1 MATVTKK
8 EIVDRIA
15 DANKVN
21 RVITKQI
28 VQAFLDEISDSLIR
42 GNRLEFRDFG
52 VFEVRQ
58 RAEHKAQ
65 NPKTLQSITVP
76 RRLRLRFKASSTLK
90 KRLENRTASSGIK
103 PSVAGRV
110 VS

>member
-21 RVITKQI
+21 RAITKQI

-90 KRLENRTASSGIK
+90 KRLESRTASSGSK

>member
-1 MATVTKK
+1 MATITKK

-21 RVITKQI
+21 RAIAKQI
-28 VQAFLDEISDSLIR
+28 VQAFLDEISDSLVR
-42 GNRLEFRDFG
+42 GHRLEFRDFG
-52 VFEVRQ
+52 VFDVRQ

-65 NPKTLQSITVP
+65 NPKTLQSVTVP
-76 RRLRLRFKASSTLK
+76 RRLRLRFKVSSTLK
-90 KRLENRTASSGIK
+90 KRLEDRAGSGGIK
-103 PSVAGRV
+103 QPTAGRA

>member
-21 RVITKQI
+21 RAMTKQI

-42 GNRLEFRDFG
+42 GNRLEFSDCG

-65 NPKTLQSITVP
+65 NPKTLESFTVP
-76 RRLRLRFKASSTLK
+76 RRLRLRFKVSSTLK
-90 KRLENRTASSGIK
+90 KRLEGRGTSGGIK
-103 PSVAGRV
+103 PSVVGRAV
-110 VS
+110 R